1 MDINW
6 LVRSDDILAV
16 QNLIRAT
23 SRNKFVKE
31 RIRRN
36 VTEGSELYV
45 PVVELMD
52 TKKVSSGVYGFCAAL
67 TLSDFWV
74 STETT

>member
-16 QNLIRAT
+16 QNLIRAA

-36 VTEGSELYV
+36 VTGRQ
-45 PVVELMD
+45 PR
-52 TKKVSSGVYGFCAAL
+52 FFA
-67 TLSDFWV
+67 
-74 STETT
+74 